1 MKTKKYILNVLIF
14 TLCFLCLSSCIEK
27 PDPVSHFKRY
37 ILDPIP
43 KSVKNIKI
51 DQTSMFN
58 GYSYLFGF
66 DIAREDINLIIE
78 SKSLTKKT
86 VRYSDGRF
94 IVDNVGRYN
103 TISLLVYAR
112 NEKQAEWFNPEL
124 WTNPDAYV
132 YYKRIDTNVDYQI
145 LLFNE
150 EENKA
155 YFFIKHY

>member
-14 TLCFLCLSSCIEK
+14 TLCSLCLSSCIEK

-58 GYSYLFGF
+58 GYAYLFGF
-66 DIAREDINLIIE
+66 DIEREDVNLIIE
-78 SKSLTKKT
+78 SNSLTKKT
-86 VRYSDGRF
+86 VRYSNGYFD
-94 IVDNVGRYN
+94 VDNVGRYN
-103 TISLLVYAR
+103 RISLIVYGSR
-112 NEKQAEWFNPEL
+112 KQAEWFNPEL

-132 YYKRIDTNVDYQI
+132 YYKRIDTHADSQI

>member
-14 TLCFLCLSSCIEK
+14 TLCSLCISSCIEK
-27 PDPVSHFKRY
+27 PDPVSHFKQY

-66 DIAREDINLIIE
+66 DIEREDVNLIIE
-78 SKSLTKKT
+78 SNSLTTAT

-94 IVDNVGRYN
+94 RVDNVRGN
-103 TISLLVYAR
+103 IIGSLLVYGSR
-112 NEKQAEWFNPEL
+112 KKAEWFNPEL

-132 YYKRIDTNVDYQI
+132 YHKRIDTHADSQI
-145 LLFNE
+145 LIFNE